1 MKPQII
7 SKANYIGALKEC
19 LSARSD
25 FNDLEYFR
33 DRKTAD
39 EYLILSDIVG
49 HIFILNITGYKGA
62 MIYHALAQ
70 IECGIIPDC
79 FISDKAEQ
87 MRIAKLRQAQA

>member
-1 MKPQII
+1 MKQII
-7 SKANYIGALKEC
+7 SKANYIGVLKAC

-25 FNDLEYFR
+25 FKDLEYFR

-49 HIFILNITGYKGA
+49 HIFILDITGYKCA

-70 IECGIIPDC
+70 IECGVIPEC
-79 FISDKAEQ
+79 YINDKDEQ
-87 MRIAKLRQAQA
+87 MRIAKLRQAQG